1 MRGGRAREERGAA
14 IVEMAFVAPLLL
26 ALIFG
31 VIEFGWGFGQ
41 RLDVR
46 HGAREAAR
54 LVAVNYRES
63 GGTGATQGAQIV
75 DATCERMD
83 LSAGAEVTLA
93 RSGTRVGDTATV
105 TVRAELDDLT
115 GFFGALLDVTLSS
128 TVETRLERAATWS
141 PLTRAC
147 P

>member
-1 MRGGRAREERGAA
+1 MRERRARGDGGAA
-14 IVEMAFVAPLLL
+14 IVEAAFVVPLLL
-26 ALIFG
+26 LLIFG
-31 VIEFGWGFGQ
+31 IIEFGWAFGQ

-46 HGAREAAR
+46 HGAREGAR
-54 LVAVNYRES
+54 LAAVNYREA
-63 GGTGATQGAQIV
+63 GGTGPTQAAQIV

-83 LSAGAEVTLA
+83 LAADTEISLT
-93 RSGTRVGDTATV
+93 RTGTKVGDTATV

-128 TVETRLERAATWS
+128 TVETRLERAATWT
-141 PLTRAC
+141 PVTRAC